1 MIKVTNSALNKKK
14 VITNFTDVNV
24 WEDEYNKQKKK
35 GSRRVCFNLLCFK
48 SQITANQEKW

>member
-24 WEDEYNKQKKK
+24 WEDEYNKQKRGKQK
-35 GSRRVCFNLLCFK
+35 GLF
-48 SQITANQEKW
+48 